1 MNDLIRDLRLQ
12 LQTMRNVDMEVVSE
26 IVASA
31 YRDIVRQLFGDHAVR
46 LYHPRTPGQL
56 EATRLMFA
64 DGCFTAADQGGPI
77 GAIFARKWGELGWFS
92 SLAVRPQDQGRGVG
106 MALARAAAD
115 ALRES
120 GCHTVGLET
129 WPSSSPITAM
139 YVRLGFQPVAA
150 TAQMIAPSDLSWPE
164 PKGGRILL
172 RDELSTDLD
181 AVADAAADRICNKLV
196 PGMSIR
202 TEIADADSSPR
213 KQSLWLVKADK
224 IEGVGL
230 FDASPDF
237 DATAMY
243 ADLWVGVMDPDHA
256 DPRDFLALAGRAA
269 AEGLRVGRT
278 RLNVDVS
285 TDYPES
291 FKVLLDAG
299 FRSTSQLL
307 RFVDNLDHYAGD
319 RDRAVF
325 NVGRWA
331 T

>member
-1 MNDLIRDLRLQ
+1 
-12 LQTMRNVDMEVVSE
+12 MEVVSE

-31 YRDIVRQLFGDHAVR
+31 YRDIVAQLFGEHAVR
-46 LYHPRTPGQL
+46 LYQPRTPGQL
-56 EATRLMFA
+56 EATRLMFG
-64 DGCFTAADQGGPI
+64 DGCFTAADQDGPI

-92 SLAVRPQDQGRGVG
+92 SLAVHPQHQGRGVG
-106 MALARAAAD
+106 KALARAATD

-129 WPSSSPITAM
+129 WPSSAPITAM

-150 TAQMIAPSDLSWPE
+150 TTQLIAPSDRSCPE
-164 PKGGRILL
+164 LKEGRILL
-172 RDELSTDLD
+172 RDELPTDLE
-181 AVADAAADRICNKLV
+181 AGADVAADRICDKLI
-196 PGMSIR
+196 PGMSIG

-213 KQSLWLVKADK
+213 KRSLWLVKAGK

-230 FDASPDF
+230 FDPSPDF
-237 DATAMY
+237 DATATY
-243 ADLWVGVMDPDHA
+243 SDLWVAVMDPDHA
-256 DPRDFLALAGRAA
+256 GPRDFLALAGRAA

-278 RLNVDVS
+278 RLNIDVS

-291 FKVLLDAG
+291 FKILLDEG

-307 RFVDNLDHYAGD
+307 RFVDNRDRYAGV